1 MAASFFADLG
11 SGSPRRVV
19 TAADIALSGGLAVV
33 AVLSGLY
40 VDGSRP
46 DTLEPTQWW
55 HWVLLVLPPLLVVL
69 RRLDPIAV
77 PIVAAVAQSIIWV
90 IGLPDVLLPMLVI
103 LYSAAADGGQ
113 RGARLAVAVTATLT
127 LVTSVGVAATDEVTP
142 YLVPLV
148 ALTCITA
155 IALGVNAARSR
166 MLAVELAT
174 TIAETRLRN
183 EHEQAAELADER
195 SRIARDLHDIIGHT
209 LSVIAVQ
216 AEAAHRVADQKPE
229 AAGEAVAAIALSARA
244 ALTDIR
250 RVLIGLRT
258 SADLELAPPP
268 DLAATRQLVVR
279 LAEAGVDA
287 EVDSAPC
294 ETCLPSAL
302 VAGSAFRIV
311 QESLTNA
318 VRHGP
323 PDVMVRVVL
332 DCQPTHLDVIVISTL
347 APTTPDA
354 IDRRGLGLAG
364 MAERVDVLGGTLSA
378 RREGANFV
386 VRATLPVDEP
396 EAEVITEHSDARRP
410 DGEVA
415 R

>member
-1 MAASFFADLG
+1 M
-11 SGSPRRVV
+11 
-19 TAADIALSGGLAVV
+19 TAADVALGGGLTVV

-40 VDGSRP
+40 IDASRP
-46 DTLEPTQWW
+46 DTLQPTQWW
-55 HWVLLVLPPLLVVL
+55 HWALMVLPPVLVVV
-69 RRLDPIAV
+69 RRVDPIVV
-77 PIVAAVAQSIIWV
+77 PIIGALAQGVVWV

-113 RGARLAVAVTATLT
+113 RGARLAVAVTAMLT
-127 LVTSVGVAATDEVTP
+127 LLTSVGVAATDEVTP

-155 IALGVNAARSR
+155 IVLGVNAARSR

-209 LSVIAVQ
+209 LSVIAVR

-258 SADLELAPPP
+258 SSDLELAPPP
-268 DLAATRQLVVR
+268 DLAATRQLVLR
-279 LAEAGVDA
+279 LAGAGVDA
-287 EVDSAPC
+287 QVDSAPC
-294 ETCLPSAL
+294 ESCLPSAL

-311 QESLTNA
+311 QEALTNA
-318 VRHGP
+318 MRHGP
-323 PDVMVRVVL
+323 PDVRIRVVL
-332 DCQPTHLDVIVISTL
+332 DCQPTHLDVVVTSTL
-347 APTTPDA
+347 APAAPDA
-354 IDRRGLGLAG
+354 GDRRGLGLAG

-396 EAEVITEHSDARRP
+396 ETPAMAEHSDTRRP
-410 DGEVA
+410 GGEVA